1 MGLHLRSS
9 SRRSGQLLP
18 PSACWMILRVQVCR
32 SSTDSCNLCKCTSGG
47 EVQCQNKNCDNHERP
62 GTSGV
67 NPTYQT
73 CDATKCTF
81 EYKGSSNKRSKYEFD
96 AKSKSWKE
104 NKNHD
109 DGKFDPNDS
118 RDVSSVKFLKVIHDG
133 VEDKGSHHFCAYNLQ
148 QRACECKC
156 WTPEAACKDNK
167 VAAHSTR
174 GTCKWES
181 PVMKIQHDVDV
192 FNREDDHG
200 YDALRVKFQYRE
212 KGSLDRNDYA
222 KVELRV
228 CATQDES
235 SCGKFQSL
243 KKLYNDIDKSR
254 KNQQARRWSNWRTF
268 NSNYKNIL
276 DGDQYVQV
284 QVALNAD
291 HREYQQIQS
300 VEVRSEC

>member
-1 MGLHLRSS
+1 MARANDFDKIK
-9 SRRSGQLLP
+9 GQF
-18 PSACWMILRVQVCR
+18 
-32 SSTDSCNLCKCTSGG
+32 KCSD
-47 EVQCQNKNCDNHERP
+47 KN
-62 GTSGV
+62 G
-67 NPTYQT
+67 
-73 CDATKCTF
+73 
-81 EYKGSSNKRSKYEFD
+81 
-96 AKSKSWKE
+96 
-104 NKNHD
+104 
-109 DGKFDPNDS
+109 
-118 RDVSSVKFLKVIHDG
+118 
-133 VEDKGSHHFCAYNLQ
+133 
-148 QRACECKC
+148 
-156 WTPEAACKDNK
+156 K
-167 VAAHSTR
+167 VAAPSTR

-300 VEVRSEC
+300 VEVRSECH